1 MARVRSAPA
10 ESHRSERERLRWLEA
25 KRSAGRGR
33 RAAGDALFVWFAP
46 GTGLTEAR
54 GAGGGTGTGRA
65 AVRGGRRSAGRQRR
79 RVVVGGSAADQGW
92 GGGGGGGG
100 AGQEAPGKEL
110 PAPSSHHY
118 RAAFLRMALPRV
130 APRRGSAPQTPG
142 RSPAL

>member
-10 ESHRSERERLRWLEA
+10 EIRGSERERPRWLEA

-46 GTGLTEAR
+46 GTGLT
-54 GAGGGTGTGRA
+54 
-65 AVRGGRRSAGRQRR
+65 
-79 RVVVGGSAADQGW
+79 
-92 GGGGGGGG
+92 GG
-100 AGQEAPGKEL
+100 AGARAPGGLRCGRVRAGRARPGGVGKAADPGRGVGGGREAPGKEP

-118 RAAFLRMALPRV
+118 QAAFLRMALPRG

-142 RSPAL
+142 QPPAL